1 MKQKF
6 KSVLSL
12 ILLALISI
20 GSLAQLQR
28 KAHPEIP
35 KWVSD
40 KGYWVIESNIHT
52 PLDHIVSFY
61 NNDQVLLYKETLN
74 GVKLD
79 PEKRR
84 VKMKLKKL
92 LEAAAFAWEKKKK
105 PEPLS
110 ADEFGLVKA
119 AF

>member
-1 MKQKF
+1 MKHKI
-6 KSVLSL
+6 KSVLSF
-12 ILLALISI
+12 IILALISVS
-20 GSLAQLQR
+20 SLAQLQR
-28 KAHPEIP
+28 KQPSIP
-35 KWVSD
+35 KWASD
-40 KGYWVIESNIHT
+40 KGYWMLESNIHT

-61 NNDQVLLYKETLN
+61 NNDHVLLYKETLS

-110 ADEFGLVKA
+110 AEEFGLVKA
-119 AF
+119 VF